1 MPRLPEGYTIEPETG
16 ALVPLR
22 RRRLSRM
29 QFMRRLAVIERVA
42 LKALQ
47 IDPAVDL
54 FDRSVL
60 MTLAETRDLVSEV
73 NLDDP
78 ETEYGVAVAI
88 NALVS
93 LPQGTPG
100 RILASDASARVD
112 AWLADFP
119 QPGEPVL

>member
-22 RRRLSRM
+22 RRRM
-29 QFMRRLAVIERVA
+29 TQVQFMRRLSPAERVA
-42 LKALQ
+42 LAVLR
-47 IDPAVDL
+47 IDPAVDVFTRGL
-54 FDRSVL
+54 LV
-60 MTLAETRDLVSEV
+60 MLAETRDMADEV

-78 ETEYGVAVAI
+78 DTESGVAYAI
-88 NALVS
+88 NILTAL
-93 LPQGTPG
+93 PEGTPG
-100 RILASDASARVD
+100 RIPAETASARVD

>member
-22 RRRLSRM
+22 RRRM
-29 QFMRRLAVIERVA
+29 TQVQFMRRISLVENAMLNLLR
-42 LKALQ
+42 

-54 FDRSVL
+54 FDRAVL
-60 MTLAETRDLVSEV
+60 MTLAEKRDMADDV

-78 ETEYGVAVAI
+78 DTEYGVAVAI

-93 LPQGTPG
+93 LPEGTPG
-100 RILASDASARVD
+100 RILAEDASARVD